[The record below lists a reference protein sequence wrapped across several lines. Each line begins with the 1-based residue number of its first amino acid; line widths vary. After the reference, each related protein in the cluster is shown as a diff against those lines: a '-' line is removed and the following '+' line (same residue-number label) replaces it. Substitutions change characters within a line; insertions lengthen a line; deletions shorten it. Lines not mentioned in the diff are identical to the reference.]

1 MNSFYHKAR
10 FLTSASKLSETPPD
24 LGYEVAFAGRSNAG
38 KSSAIN
44 ALSRQKQLART
55 SKTPGRTQL
64 LNFFLLDEQRRMVDL
79 PGYGYAKVPE
89 SVKQKWQQE
98 MARYLAQRKSLK
110 GVVLLMD
117 IRHPLQPFDLQML
130 DWAEQI
136 RLPLHILLTK
146 ADKLSRGAANTV
158 LFKIRDSLHKR
169 STSVTVQLFSAVT
182 REGMDQLCEAL
193 DNWLAVDRLAETAQ
207 PV

>member
-24 LGYEVAFAGRSNAG
+24 QGYEVAFAGRSNAG